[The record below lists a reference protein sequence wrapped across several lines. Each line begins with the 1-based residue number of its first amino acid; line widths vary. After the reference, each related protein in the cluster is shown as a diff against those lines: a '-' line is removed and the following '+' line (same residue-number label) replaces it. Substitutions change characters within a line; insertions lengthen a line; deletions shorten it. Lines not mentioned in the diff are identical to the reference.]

1 MAAVINPAPDAL
13 ESTPPLGTDN
23 PGTLSE
29 LLSQV
34 AGRDLSQSIAQ
45 SYLKHL
51 SALDLQSIR
60 LEPSALA
67 SESSQLRTE
76 LTNLC
81 HDQHSTFLTVHS
93 TTRDLDHSFGSLDES
108 LGKLLTVLPDL
119 ESQCRAFAASTRE
132 IQQSRSRASLVLEQH
147 DKLLDVLTIPQ
158 LIEMC
163 SRNGNYAE
171 ALDLAAHAAT
181 LANRFPDIQVI
192 CDVAAEAEAGVRSIR
207 ATLLMT
213 LREHAKLPVL
223 AKAVGLLRRMK
234 ALGEDE
240 LALAFLTGRVANLNA
255 SLASIERDGADQLE
269 ESARYLKRYIDV
281 FRENLHEIVTQFS
294 TIFLER
300 PYTDSV
306 QTGSIPILQVHTH
319 LLGEVAHHVIELL
332 RSVLS
337 FTLPHIS
344 DPSALNALLS
354 QLSYCGSAFARI
366 GLDFRSM
373 LPTIFEQAVV
383 TGVTKT
389 LKQGSSAFSQRLQQ
403 RQKSQKLPMLWLIT
417 PEQASNPPMAPRP
430 EAGPVNHLPPSL
442 LSSYPPIAVLTNVH
456 ITALNQIRLLAPAHI
471 LPRLYDL
478 FCTSIA
484 ESSSALLAY
493 SKEVV
498 ALEKTKPRRTSND
511 GEDEQNRAVLA
522 GAGLALS
529 RTLSSFVLSGLVHG
543 VYARPLEDWT
553 PPKTEALVALQETEK
568 KWEAWLD
575 ELGLLDRGTVAEAP
589 EDEPAAPS
597 EV

>member
-1 MAAVINPAPDAL
+1 MAATLDPIPALGLDNS
-13 ESTPPLGTDN
+13 STV
-23 PGTLSE
+23 SE

-34 AGRDLSQSIAQ
+34 ADRDLSQPIAQ

-51 SALDLQSIR
+51 STLDLNSIR

-93 TTRDLDHSFGSLDES
+93 TTRDLNQSFGSLDES
-108 LGKLLTVLPDL
+108 LGNLLTALPDL

-158 LIEMC
+158 LIDMC
-163 SRNGNYAE
+163 SRNGHYAE
-171 ALDLAAHAAT
+171 ALDLATHAT
-181 LANRFPDIQVI
+181 SLASRFPDIRVI
-192 CDVAAEAEAGVRSIR
+192 CDVAAEAEAGVRGIR
-207 ATLLMT
+207 ATLLMM
-213 LREHAKLPVL
+213 LREHAKLPAL

-234 ALGEDE
+234 ALSEDE
-240 LALAFLTGRVANLNA
+240 LALAFLTGRVVNLHG
-255 SLASIERDGADQLE
+255 SLAAIERDGADQLE
-269 ESARYLKRYIDV
+269 EAARYLKRYIDV

-300 PYTDSV
+300 PNIDGE
-306 QTGSIPILQVHTH
+306 QTGSIPIVQAHSH

-337 FTLPHIS
+337 STLPRIS

-373 LPTIFEQAVV
+373 LPMIFEQAVIA
-383 TGVTKT
+383 GVTKT
-389 LKQGSSAFSQRLQQ
+389 LEQGSSAFSQRLQQ
-403 RQKSQKLPMLWLIT
+403 MQKSHKLPALWLVI
-417 PEQASNPPMAPRP
+417 PEQAGSPPMAPRA
-430 EAGPVNHLPPSL
+430 ESGPVNHLPPSL
-442 LSSYPPIAVLTNVH
+442 LSSYPPIAILANAH
-456 ITALNQIRLLAPAHI
+456 ITALNQLRLLAPANL
-471 LPRLYDL
+471 LPRLYGL

-484 ESSSALLAY
+484 DSSSALLAY
-493 SKEVV
+493 CKEVV
-498 ALEKTKPRRTSND
+498 ASEKTKPRRTSID

-543 VYARPLEDWT
+543 VYARTLEEWT
-553 PPKTEALVALQETEK
+553 PPQTEDVILLQETEK
-568 KWEAWLD
+568 NWEVWL
-575 ELGLLDRGTVAEAP
+575 EGMGLLDHGTVAEAP
-589 EDEPAAPS
+589 EGEPAVA
-597 EV
+597 EA

>member
-223 AKAVGLLRRMK
+223 AKAVG
-234 ALGEDE
+234 
-240 LALAFLTGRVANLNA
+240 RVANLNA

-383 TGVTKT
+383 TGTEISKAPHAVVDYP
-389 LKQGSSAFSQRLQQ
+389 GASQQ
-403 RQKSQKLPMLWLIT
+403 
-417 PEQASNPPMAPRP
+417 PPHGAPS

-498 ALEKTKPRRTSND
+498 ALEKTKPRRTSID

>member
-1 MAAVINPAPDAL
+1 MATTDSPPAHGL
-13 ESTPPLGTDN
+13 ENSS
-23 PGTLSE
+23 TLSE
-29 LLSQV
+29 LLSQ
-34 AGRDLSQSIAQ
+34 AADRDLSQPVAQ

-51 SALDLQSIR
+51 SALELNSIR

-67 SESSQLRTE
+67 SESSQLRSE

-93 TTRDLDHSFGSLDES
+93 TTRDLNQSFGSLDES
-108 LGKLLTVLPDL
+108 LGNLLTALPDL

-132 IQQSRSRASLVLEQH
+132 IQQSRSRAALVLEQH

-158 LIEMC
+158 LIDMC
-163 SRNGNYAE
+163 SRNGHYAE
-171 ALDLAAHAAT
+171 ALDLAAHANT
-181 LANRFPDIQVI
+181 LASRFPDIRVI

-207 ATLLMT
+207 ATLLML
-213 LREHAKLPVL
+213 LREHAKLPAL

-234 ALGEDE
+234 ALSEDE

-255 SLASIERDGADQLE
+255 SLAAIDREGADQME
-269 ESARYLKRYIDV
+269 EAAKYLKRYIDV

-300 PYTDSV
+300 PIIDGE
-306 QTGSIPILQVHTH
+306 QTGSVPAVQVHSH

-332 RSVLS
+332 RSALN

-344 DPSALNALLS
+344 DPSALSALLS

-366 GLDFRSM
+366 GLDFRAM
-373 LPTIFEQAVV
+373 LPTIFEQAVI
-383 TGVTKT
+383 TGVTKA
-389 LKQGSSAFSQRLQQ
+389 LEQGASTFSQRIKQMK
-403 RQKSQKLPMLWLIT
+403 KSQKLPMLWLVT
-417 PEQASNPPMAPRP
+417 PEQASNPPMAPRVQP
-430 EAGPVNHLPPSL
+430 GVLNHLPSSSL
-442 LSSYPPIAVLTNVH
+442 LSYPPIAILANAH
-456 ITALNQIRLLAPAHI
+456 IAALNQLRLLAPAYI
-471 LPRLYDL
+471 LPRLYGI
-478 FCTSIA
+478 FCASIA
-484 ESSSALLAY
+484 SSSSALLVY

-498 ALEKTKPRRTSND
+498 TSEKTKPRRTSID

-543 VYARPLEDWT
+543 VYAQPPEEWT
-553 PPKTEALVALQETEK
+553 PPKTEGVVLLQETEK
-568 KWEAWLD
+568 NWEIWL
-575 ELGLLDRGTVAEAP
+575 EEIGLLDHGTAVEAP
-589 EDEPAAPS
+589 EVEPAVA
-597 EV
+597 

>member
-1 MAAVINPAPDAL
+1 MATTLDPPPAL
-13 ESTPPLGTDN
+13 SLDN
-23 PGTLSE
+23 PSTLSE
-29 LLSQV
+29 LLSQA
-34 AGRDLSQSIAQ
+34 AGRDLSQPIAQ

-51 SALDLQSIR
+51 SALELNSIR

-93 TTRDLDHSFGSLDES
+93 TTRDLNQSFGSLDGS
-108 LGKLLTVLPDL
+108 LGNLLTALPDL

-132 IQQSRSRASLVLEQH
+132 IQQSRSRAALVLEQH

-158 LIEMC
+158 LIDMC
-163 SRNGNYAE
+163 SRSGHYAE
-171 ALDLAAHAAT
+171 ALDLAAHATT
-181 LANRFPDIQVI
+181 LASRFPDIRVI

-207 ATLLMT
+207 ATLLMS
-213 LREHAKLPVL
+213 LREHAKLPAL
-223 AKAVGLLRRMK
+223 AKAIGLLRRMK
-234 ALGEDE
+234 ALSEDE

-255 SLASIERDGADQLE
+255 SLAAIERDGADQME
-269 ESARYLKRYIDV
+269 EAARYLKRYIDV

-300 PYTDSV
+300 PNVDSEPNSSVPAV
-306 QTGSIPILQVHTH
+306 QTHRH
-319 LLGEVAHHVIELL
+319 LLGEVAHHVTELL
-332 RSVLS
+332 RSTLN

-366 GLDFRSM
+366 GLDFRAM
-373 LPTIFEQAVV
+373 LPTIFQQAVIA
-383 TGVTKT
+383 GVTKT
-389 LKQGSSAFSQRLQQ
+389 LEQGASAFSQQIQ
-403 RQKSQKLPMLWLIT
+403 RMQKSQKLPMLWLVT
-417 PEQASNPPMAPRP
+417 PEQASTPPMAPLAEP
-430 EAGPVNHLPPSL
+430 GAVTHLPPSL
-442 LSSYPPIAVLTNVH
+442 LLSYPPIAVLANTH
-456 ITALNQIRLLAPAHI
+456 ITALNQLRLLAPADI
-471 LPRLYDL
+471 LPKLYVI

-484 ESSSALLAY
+484 NSSSALLAY

-498 ALEKTKPRRTSND
+498 ASEKTKPRRTSVD

-529 RTLSSFVLSGLVHG
+529 RTLSSFILSGLVHG
-543 VYARPLEDWT
+543 VYARTPEEWT
-553 PPKTEALVALQETEK
+553 PPKTEGVISLQETEK
-568 KWEAWLD
+568 NWEDWLND
-575 ELGLLDRGTVAEAP
+575 IGLSDRSTVVEAP
-589 EDEPAAPS
+589 EVEPTAAES
-597 EV
+597 

>member
-1 MAAVINPAPDAL
+1 MAATLDSIPAPGL
-13 ESTPPLGTDN
+13 DN
-23 PGTLSE
+23 SSTLSE

-34 AGRDLSQSIAQ
+34 ADRDLSQPIAQ

-51 SALDLQSIR
+51 STLDLNSIR

-93 TTRDLDHSFGSLDES
+93 TTRDLNQSFGSLDES
-108 LGKLLTVLPDL
+108 LGNLLTALPDL

-158 LIEMC
+158 LIDMC
-163 SRNGNYAE
+163 SRSGNYAE
-171 ALDLAAHAAT
+171 ALDLATHAT
-181 LANRFPDIQVI
+181 LLASRFPDIKVI
-192 CDVAAEAEAGVRSIR
+192 CDVAAEAEAGVRGIR
-207 ATLLMT
+207 ATLLMM
-213 LREHAKLPVL
+213 LREHAKLPAL

-234 ALGEDE
+234 ALGEEE
-240 LALAFLTGRVANLNA
+240 LALAFLTGRVANLHA
-255 SLASIERDGADQLE
+255 SLAAIERDGGDQLE
-269 ESARYLKRYIDV
+269 EAARYLKRYIDV

-300 PYTDSV
+300 PNIDGE
-306 QTGSIPILQVHTH
+306 QNGSIPIVQAHSH
-319 LLGEVAHHVIELL
+319 LLGEVAHHIIELL

-337 FTLPHIS
+337 STLPHIS

-373 LPTIFEQAVV
+373 LPMIFEQAVIA
-383 TGVTKT
+383 GITKT
-389 LKQGSSAFSQRLQQ
+389 LEQGSSTFSQRLQKM
-403 RQKSQKLPMLWLIT
+403 QKSQKLPALWLVT
-417 PEQASNPPMAPRP
+417 PEQASSPPMAPRA
-430 EAGPVNHLPPSL
+430 ESGAVNHLPPSL
-442 LSSYPPIAVLTNVH
+442 LSSYPPIAILANVH
-456 ITALNQIRLLAPAHI
+456 ITALNQLRLLAPANL
-471 LPRLYDL
+471 LPRLYGL

-484 ESSSALLAY
+484 DSSSALLAY

-498 ALEKTKPRRTSND
+498 ALEKTKPRRTSLD
-511 GEDEQNRAVLA
+511 GEDEQNRTVLA

-529 RTLSSFVLSGLVHG
+529 RALSSFILSGLVHG
-543 VYARPLEDWT
+543 VYARSLEEWT
-553 PPKTEALVALQETEK
+553 PPKTEGVISLQEAEK
-568 KWEAWLD
+568 NWEVWL
-575 ELGLLDRGTVAEAP
+575 EEMGLLDHGAAAEGP
-589 EDEPAAPS
+589 DGEPAAPGA
-597 EV
+597 